1 MNKIFIAASLLV
13 ALAVSLVFGFE
24 RTTPVSDSVI
34 MGNTISV
41 PTEKTM
47 TEDEILAVIDESISQ
62 WRAGDLSAEMA
73 ILTLNEWTGNEDKDI
88 SQAALSGVKLITV
101 ETDAKVYFADAQIS
115 FEKGDFADAIRNIL
129 KIDTTYSEWSQCSAL
144 LVSCKKAIY
153 EAVSKVETIEDHE
166 KYVALLDEY
175 LTLVDDAVMSNKRD
189 DLEAALLEL
198 KDIEAIL
205 TLAESDFYGENYGK
219 ALHDLEDAA
228 KKYPD
233 SKEIN
238 AVLDEYRSEYVIYI
252 TEEVK
257 LLCEQKK
264 YDEAG
269 AMADEAMAQYE
280 CDEFAD
286 LQEYVKQ
293 QRSFINRFKRG
304 FKEVFRPFFR

>member
-13 ALAVSLVFGFE
+13 ALAVSFVFGFE
-24 RTTPVSDSVI
+24 RTTPVSDSAI
-34 MGNTISV
+34 MGNTVSV
-41 PTEKTM
+41 PTENVM
-47 TEDEILAVIDESISQ
+47 TEDEILDVIDECISR

-88 SQAALSGVKLITV
+88 SKAALDGIKLITV
-101 ETDAKVYFADAQIS
+101 ETDAKVYRADAEVS
-115 FEKGDFADAIRNIL
+115 FEKGDYVDAIRNIL
-129 KIDTTYSEWSQCSAL
+129 KIDTTYSDWSQCSAL

-175 LTLVDDAVMSNKRD
+175 LTLVDDAVMSNKLD
-189 DLEAALLEL
+189 DLEEALIQL
-198 KDIEAIL
+198 KDIEEIL

-219 ALHDLEDAA
+219 ALSDLEEAV

-233 SKEIN
+233 SDEIK
-238 AVLDEYRSEYVIYI
+238 AVLQEYRSEYVTYI

-257 LLCEQKK
+257 LLCDEKK
-264 YDEAG
+264 YDEAE
-269 AMADEAMAQYE
+269 AMADEAVAQYE
-280 CDEFAD
+280 CDEFAA
-286 LQEYVKQ
+286 LQEYVKE

-304 FKEVFRPFFR
+304 FREAFRPFFR